1 MSLRT
6 LTQAVSLPV
15 ETNWRGE
22 RTALRKQLLGGLLVK
37 QAHHCMA
44 KGEPWGGGGDFKQNL
59 PCSLVDSLKV
69 QRKNKTVILINFDP
83 KLRQN
88 TILYARRAYQ

>member
-44 KGEPWGGGGDFKQNL
+44 KGEPWGGGFQTKPTLQFGRQSESPEEKQN
-59 PCSLVDSLKV
+59 SHI
-69 QRKNKTVILINFDP
+69 NKL
-83 KLRQN
+83 
-88 TILYARRAYQ
+88 